1 MLSANG
7 LYANKAAWMRI
18 NSSYVGAV
26 GIEGSAGYWKTL
38 MDYQN
43 MLPYTEGLTS
53 SIVDVMRGNQRIDC
67 LQSHTSASTPIYSHC
82 NA

>member
-26 GIEGSAGYWKTL
+26 GTEGSAGYWKTL

-43 MLPYTEGLTS
+43 MLPYTAIEGLTS
-53 SIVDVMRGNQRIDC
+53 SIVDAMRGNQRIDC
-67 LQSHTSASTPIYSHC
+67 LPSHTSASTPIC
-82 NA
+82 